1 MTTTVETIMVSPTVS
16 SIQKSKI
23 TSSIIRPKTK
33 PTVAIIETTPL
44 GEAEPKVNNIEDLTE
59 EEIQEAIDQ
68 VLKTSI
74 YSGSSRTLMVQAIND
89 TVHGRM
95 SLTQAAAKFGIPF
108 STIHPYIK
116 KLRTKLQLRDPA
128 LEAKK

>member
-1 MTTTVETIMVSPTVS
+1 MT
-16 SIQKSKI
+16 SIDTLVMDSLTNSKTRQTLKPKS
-23 TSSIIRPKTK
+23 TS
-33 PTVAIIETTPL
+33 VAFIETLAL
-44 GEAEPKVNNIEDLTE
+44 GENEMKHNNIEDLSE
-59 EEIQEAIDQ
+59 EEIQEAIDY

-74 YSGSSRTLMVQAIND
+74 YSGSSRNLMVQAISD
-89 TVHGRM
+89 TVHGKM

-116 KLRTKLQLRDPA
+116 KLRTKLHLRDPA